1 MGLVSLLTNL
11 EQFRFYTGKGY
22 TGDGD
27 VPGLD
32 VGSITYSSKNPAGV
46 PLTDLLSNSSRF
58 IYYSSEGY
66 PSDGSNPGMKSLK
79 YGNDQLGGGNSGQ
92 PYIQVSIPDGFN
104 DLQLSNNDFILRGG
118 SLSSKNS
125 VTDVLRL
132 GKMFKDTKSP
142 NGLLFIAKQNLLSR
156 TAVKTQTS
164 GIINGGVYTP
174 LSTLAQVGLVSSG
187 GHLNKQGLNPFSETG
202 AYSNNSNL
210 YGVKIK
216 TTQPASEN
224 RLVEI
229 FNTKQNVAN
238 ENINIQSYSGGPGS
252 ILGVGKTNIRFTDQ
266 RTGINSSKNV
276 KNGDNWFYGPNTW
289 TPHSL
294 FGNIFDTFNQIE
306 NNIFGNFIPLQ
317 SESNIINNVYQS
329 ATSYITPTQYVNNF
343 QLIVESP
350 LLVTQTPQPGAATN
364 QQFVQNTFTY
374 AQGNINAENKPILG
388 SPAIQDFRKILRSN
402 IESLSNKETLTN
414 STAIGATPI
423 SPDYNGPT
431 SKAYESRVNI
441 GGRNNLGPGNKQG
454 KNLVSYTDGSGIGP
468 IDKLNA
474 EPVYESDK
482 VKLNSDEYPVNDLVK
497 FRIAVISNQ
506 DPNQKTFIH
515 FRAFI
520 DNFSDSYNA
529 NWNPVTYLGRGENFY
544 TYSNFTRNI
553 SMGWTVAAQSKQEL
567 IPMYKKLN
575 FLASSLTP
583 DYTPK
588 GYMAGNL
595 VQLTVGGYL
604 YETVGIINS
613 ITYDIPEESPWEIGI
628 NVEGGDDTSVKEL
641 PHIIRVTNFS
651 FTPIQ
656 DFIPS
661 VQPLG
666 NQDGLSRYISL
677 ADGDGSNNTNYRDN
691 ISTLNG
697 ISSNNKTSKI
707 ENAKINRISLP
718 KSNTAIANAAK
729 ADAAKTNTKTN
740 AKINPNPKK
749 SVPKKINKP
758 TTKSETTFSRKGIVP
773 FF

>member
-11 EQFRFYTGKGY
+11 SQFRYYTGKGY

-32 VGSITYSSKNPAGV
+32 VGSITYSSINPTGV

-58 IYYSSEGY
+58 VYYSSEGY

-92 PYIQVSIPDGFN
+92 PYIQVPIPDGFN

-118 SLSSKNS
+118 SLASKNS

-132 GKMFKDTKSP
+132 GKMFKDTKST
-142 NGLLFIAKQNLLSR
+142 NGLLFVAKQNLLSR

-174 LSTLAQVGLVSSG
+174 LSTLAQAGLVASG

-216 TTQPASEN
+216 TTQPAAEN

-229 FNTKQNVAN
+229 FNTKQNVVN

-266 RTGINSSKNV
+266 RTGINNSKNPS
-276 KNGDNWFYGPNTW
+276 GRYYGPLTW
-289 TPHSL
+289 TSP
-294 FGNIFDTFNQIE
+294 IFNAAYSGDANTIGQI
-306 NNIFGNFIPLQ
+306 NSSILSGNFISLQ
-317 SESNIINNVYQS
+317 SYSNNIINNVYLS
-329 ATSYITPTQYVNNF
+329 STSYTTPTQYVDNLE
-343 QLIVESP
+343 LIVESP
-350 LLVTQTPQPGAATN
+350 LLQTQTPQPGVAYN
-364 QQFVQNTFTY
+364 QQYPQNTFVY
-374 AQGNINAENKPILG
+374 AQNNINVETKSPLG
-388 SPAIQDFRKILRSN
+388 SPTIQDFRKILRSN

-414 STAIGATPI
+414 STTIGATPI
-423 SPDYNGPT
+423 SPDYNGGA
-431 SKAYESRVNI
+431 SKAYEMRVNI
-441 GGRNNLGPGNKQG
+441 GGSDKMGPGYKGN
-454 KNLVSYTDGSGIGP
+454 KNLISYSNGSGIGP
-468 IDKLNA
+468 IDRLNA

-506 DPNQKTFIH
+506 TPNQKTFIH

-529 NWNPVTYLGRGENFY
+529 TWNPVTYLGRGENFY

-553 SMGWTVAAQSKQEL
+553 SMGWTVAAQSKEEL

-583 DYTPK
+583 DYTSK

-628 NVEGGDDTSVKEL
+628 DTSGSDDTSVKEL

-661 VQPLG
+661 V
-666 NQDGLSRYISL
+666 
-677 ADGDGSNNTNYRDN
+677 
-691 ISTLNG
+691 
-697 ISSNNKTSKI
+697 
-707 ENAKINRISLP
+707 
-718 KSNTAIANAAK
+718 
-729 ADAAKTNTKTN
+729 
-740 AKINPNPKK
+740 
-749 SVPKKINKP
+749 
-758 TTKSETTFSRKGIVP
+758 
-773 FF
+773 